1 MAFRLPAR
9 VFRALALA
17 LAEGSPVDLSPGGQA
32 KTGIAGI
39 RISPSKPGM
48 GEMKLS
54 NACIQ
59 TKET

>member
-1 MAFRLPAR
+1 VAFRLPAR

-17 LAEGSPVDLSPGGQA
+17 PTEGSLVHLSLGGRA
-32 KTGIAGI
+32 KIGI
-39 RISPSKPGM
+39 SSLKPGM
-48 GEMKLS
+48 GEMKLY

>member
-1 MAFRLPAR
+1 VAFRLPAR

-17 LAEGSPVDLSPGGQA
+17 PTEGSLVHLSLGGRA
-32 KTGIAGI
+32 KI
-39 RISPSKPGM
+39 RISSLKPGM
-48 GEMKLS
+48 GEMKLY